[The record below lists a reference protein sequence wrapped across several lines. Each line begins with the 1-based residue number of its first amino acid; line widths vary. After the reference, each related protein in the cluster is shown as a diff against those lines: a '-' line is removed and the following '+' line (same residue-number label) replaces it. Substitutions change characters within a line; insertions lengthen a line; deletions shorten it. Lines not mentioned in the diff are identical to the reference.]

1 MDKMFYPNLILTL
14 MSLLSFVGILGVF
27 IFFEKRSYRAVW
39 PAFIV
44 IFLSILVQMITF
56 IEPTSR
62 LDTSKNNIDTL
73 GSIEYSYITLSILSS
88 IFIVYL
94 LSIFHALSD
103 NEKAISFSL
112 GAFQIAIFMSITS
125 LNSIS
130 VHLKILLNIYYLCI
144 PALAI
149 YKLTIKNDS

>member
-1 MDKMFYPNLILTL
+1 
-14 MSLLSFVGILGVF
+14 
-27 IFFEKRSYRAVW
+27 
-39 PAFIV
+39 
-44 IFLSILVQMITF
+44 MITF

-88 IFIVYL
+88 MFIVYL

-149 YKLTIKNDS
+149 YKLTIKDDS

>member
-62 LDTSKNNIDTL
+62 LDTS
-73 GSIEYSYITLSILSS
+73 
-88 IFIVYL
+88 
-94 LSIFHALSD
+94 
-103 NEKAISFSL
+103 
-112 GAFQIAIFMSITS
+112 
-125 LNSIS
+125 
-130 VHLKILLNIYYLCI
+130 
-144 PALAI
+144 
-149 YKLTIKNDS
+149 

>member
-112 GAFQIAIFMSITS
+112 GAFQFAIFMSITS

-149 YKLTIKNDS
+149 YKLTIKDDS

>member
-1 MDKMFYPNLILTL
+1 MDKMFYPNLVLTL
-14 MSLLSFVGILGVF
+14 MSLFSFVGILGVF
-27 IFFEKRSYRAVW
+27 IFFEKRSYRTVW
-39 PAFIV
+39 PAFVV
-44 IFLSILVQMITF
+44 IFLSIVVQMITF
-56 IEPTSR
+56 IEPASR
-62 LDTSKNNIDTL
+62 LDTSKNNIDAF
-73 GSIEYSYITLSILSS
+73 GSLEYFYIMLSILSS

-94 LSIFHALSD
+94 LSIFHGLSD

-112 GAFQIAIFMSITS
+112 GAFQIAIFMSLTS